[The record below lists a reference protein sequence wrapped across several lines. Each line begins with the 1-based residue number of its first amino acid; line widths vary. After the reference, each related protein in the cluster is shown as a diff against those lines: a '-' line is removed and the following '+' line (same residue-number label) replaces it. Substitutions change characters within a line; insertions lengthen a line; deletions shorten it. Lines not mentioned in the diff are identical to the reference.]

1 MKKRLICMLTLLCIC
16 IASLASA
23 VMVYADGETS
33 PFTATWT
40 HVSGDIAGM
49 KYSADENG
57 TTTILIESLPTGK
70 NRAYFEVTGHTLV
83 EYPKVKV
90 VYSSTKAF
98 AMYLSINGTGSSD
111 QLEYYTLQASGT
123 EVAKVYDLPNGDVTK
138 IYLSIDRPG
147 NGDYDES
154 TYADGGKVITFDFY
168 FIDANGND
176 VKIPCTGANYIAS
189 HTHEW
194 DTNLTQGESTHW
206 YKCLAGCD
214 EKQGEEAHDYSNGS
228 CVCGKEKPAELT
240 FGEPSVVD
248 GDATLADGV
257 FTFSANKSIISVPVT
272 NCTPDAIKYFSMQY
286 VASGISA
293 IELSVT
299 GLDATG
305 AEAQVYVA
313 GHNGWNIVNEENEGN
328 TIKNAKIN
336 SYFADWT
343 SVSSILIV
351 CTPEAE
357 GATIKFFDFAATTDS
372 VHGFDPNVSAGGSEE
387 PEQPEEP
394 GEMTIGDLVAPESSD
409 SVTYTASKD
418 ATTGYQTIT
427 VLGTSSWNYY
437 SLTISN
443 LEAGKDTLYLV
454 FENDADVELFYKVN
468 GTENWTIGY
477 VTYKAGLNS
486 QAIPVTANAEGHVV
500 IEFCIEAGKT
510 VDPVKTVVFT
520 SIGFEAPQLPEVE
533 KPAIEDITTS
543 ADVAITKDET
553 TGYQTL
559 TYSVSPGWHELKI
572 VINEFDSS
580 KTYAKVTFEHQ
591 NNDPIN
597 LFYIVNGNENHDIG
611 WKAYGKGES
620 VEYIPLSGLE
630 LATPWTFAFFL
641 DSNETLTGEKVVVF
655 KALEFVTEDDLPK
668 APEGLHFTA
677 STEGGITCVTNENGG
692 WDVSWN
698 NDSASWRNVS
708 LNINNYEVAY
718 DILKLSISAT
728 AGTNIGIRWHYV
740 VVDEDGET
748 PLHARVRTHDAY
760 EGIVGETGT
769 LELVYLAK
777 AYNMQGLMQTKVE
790 IWFDCPTGT
799 STNVGAQS
807 ATINSVELLKSS
819 EITFE
824 ALAIT
829 AEAMSVDFTGEA
841 ISFVAT
847 SAPAVALVTEYEVL
861 DSTGKMVWTKS
872 APSKAGTYN
881 VRVMFMGSLKHDYT
895 VVTSTLTINKVK
907 AVTNESDVTI
917 DPETRIVTVEDGVI
931 ASLAEDFAE
940 GYEVISGDEIAYG
953 SVIYYY
959 RAADDNHT
967 QGTVLSLTFNRP
979 VVEDSSS
986 ETSSPETSA
995 PATSDS
1001 EPKHEAPKKGC
1012 FGSVA
1017 AMGAE
1022 ASILMMGAIAMFIR
1036 RKRK

>member
-1 MKKRLICMLTLLCIC
+1 MKKRLICMLTLLCVC
-16 IASLASA
+16 IASLASFAIVAADESTIISDKYSGGATYEYAAEGGVFYATNFKHADELQFNFKEGMTLNETEHTYVHMKGIVSENVSRIKLNSVYLTYRGSNRATITFDENGVFEYHALVTAIA
-23 VMVYADGETS
+23 VDPENQKPFFAYDGETK
-33 PFTATWT
+33 F
-40 HVSGDIAGM
+40 
-49 KYSADENG
+49 K
-57 TTTILIESLPTGK
+57 
-70 NRAYFEVTGHTLV
+70 FQ
-83 EYPKVKV
+83 
-90 VYSSTKAF
+90 
-98 AMYLSINGTGSSD
+98 MYVDGGGTG
-111 QLEYYTLQASGT
+111 TLNMLGVVFNNS
-123 EVAKVYDLPNGDVTK
+123 E
-138 IYLSIDRPG
+138 
-147 NGDYDES
+147 
-154 TYADGGKVITFDFY
+154 TFDDFAEPY
-168 FIDANGND
+168 TPSAHEHSWAADWSHD
-176 VKIPCTGANYIAS
+176 V
-189 HTHEW
+189 
-194 DTNLTQGESTHW
+194 STHW
-206 YKCLAGCD
+206 HACLNGCEEKND
-214 EKQGEEAHDYSNGS
+214 EAAHEYSEGV
-228 CVCGKEKPAELT
+228 CVCGQADPSTLT
-240 FGEPSVVD
+240 
-248 GDATLADGV
+248 
-257 FTFSANKSIISVPVT
+257 
-272 NCTPDAIKYFSMQY
+272 
-286 VASGISA
+286 
-293 IELSVT
+293 
-299 GLDATG
+299 
-305 AEAQVYVA
+305 
-313 GHNGWNIVNEENEGN
+313 
-328 TIKNAKIN
+328 
-336 SYFADWT
+336 
-343 SVSSILIV
+343 
-351 CTPEAE
+351 
-357 GATIKFFDFAATTDS
+357 
-372 VHGFDPNVSAGGSEE
+372 
-387 PEQPEEP
+387 
-394 GEMTIGDLVAPESSD
+394 MTIGDLVAPESSD

-454 FENDADVELFYKVN
+454 FENDADVELFYKIN

-486 QAIPVTANAEGHVV
+486 QAIPVAANAEGHVV

-559 TYSVSPGWHELKI
+559 TYSVSPGWRELKM

-591 NNDPIN
+591 NSDPIN

-630 LATPWTFAFFL
+630 LSTPWTFAFFL

-655 KALEFVTEDDLPK
+655 KSLEFVTEDDLPK

-708 LNINNYEVAY
+708 LVINNYETAY

-728 AGTNIGIRWHYV
+728 AGTNVGIRWHYV

-748 PLHARVRTHDAY
+748 PLYARVRTHDGY

-769 LELVYLAK
+769 LELVYFAK

-819 EITFE
+819 DISFE

-829 AEAMSVDFTGEA
+829 AEAMTVDFTGEA
-841 ISFVAT
+841 VQFVA
-847 SAPAVALVTEYEVL
+847 SSNPAVALVAEYEVL

-881 VRVMFMGSLKHDYT
+881 VRVMFMGSLVHDYT
-895 VVTSTLTINKVK
+895 VVTSTLTINKVA
-907 AVTNESDVTI
+907 AVTAEGDVSI
-917 DPETRIVTVEDGVI
+917 DPETRIVTVAEGVV

-940 GYEVISGDEIAYG
+940 GYEVLSGDEIAYG
-953 SVIYYY
+953 SVVYYY

-967 QGTVLSLTFNRP
+967 QGAVLSLTFNRP
-979 VVEDSSS
+979 VVEDPKTS
-986 ETSSPETSA
+986 EPETSA

-1001 EPKHEAPKKGC
+1001 EPKHEAPEKGC

-1022 ASILMMGAIAMFIR
+1022 ATILMMGAIAMFIR